1 MARPG
6 FVLEVDERTPPL
18 TVRSGADILRERFP
32 LGTQVVYPPD
42 PVRPLDDLDETIDQA
57 LAAPLDSAPL
67 AERLRPGMRLTLT
80 VSDATVPLPRMRRP
94 DIRARLAEH
103 VLTVAAAAGV
113 DDVEVIAATGL
124 HRRLTEDELEWIL
137 GERVVR
143 SFADGHLTSHDA
155 EDPEQL
161 VSLGTTADGVP
172 VEVNRRVAESDLVVH
187 LAALT
192 SPGEPS
198 GWDGLLAGLGSAR
211 TLAARFGLDGARHRD
226 GLAAVVAERLPVLM
240 VGAVLNTDMYP
251 PVAQLFS
258 RREWEWSVRD
268 QATFVALRRA
278 LAFTPHRTRQLLF
291 TTPAPYGVIAVA
303 AGDPAAVAARTGEAL
318 AAQHTVEVDG
328 QADVL
333 ITGVGQLSPH
343 TVGAS
348 PNPLVAA
355 AGAAEAYARH
365 TGERPAVR
373 PGGALIIYHPA
384 APTDSG
390 REQPSTPDFLTD
402 VLSRTTDPQRIAAE
416 FEPRFAA
423 DPWYRH
429 LYRDAHAY
437 HALQPMHLW
446 YALTSIRTELA
457 DVVWVG
463 ADRPAV
469 EQLGFR
475 VASTL
480 ADALEM
486 VSTHVGRSPALR
498 YLHTPPYPW
507 IDAR

>member
-32 LGTQVVYPPD
+32 LGTQVVYPAD
-42 PVRPLDDLDETIDQA
+42 PVRPLEDLDEAIDAA
-57 LAAPLDSAPL
+57 LAVPTGSAPL

-80 VSDATVPLPRMRRP
+80 VNDVTVPLPRMRQP
-94 DIRARLAEH
+94 DVRARLAEH
-103 VLTVAAAAGV
+103 VLTLAAAAGV

-124 HRRLTEDELEWIL
+124 QRRLTEDELEWIL

-155 EDPEQL
+155 EDPGQL
-161 VSLGTTADGVP
+161 VSLGTTEDGVP

-187 LAALT
+187 LAART
-192 SPGEPS
+192 SPGAPA

-211 TLAARFGLDGARHRD
+211 TLATRFGLDGERHRD
-226 GLAAVVAERLPVLM
+226 ALAAVVAERLPVF
-240 VGAVLNTDMYP
+240 AVDAALNNDMYP
-251 PVAQLFS
+251 PVAQLLG
-258 RREWEWSVRD
+258 RREWEWNVRD
-268 QATFVALRRA
+268 QAAFVALRRA
-278 LAFTPHRTRQLLF
+278 LAFAPHRAQRLLF
-291 TTPAPYGVIAVA
+291 NTPAPYGVIAVG
-303 AGDPAAVAARTGEAL
+303 AGDPAAAGAVVGEAL
-318 AAQHTVEVDG
+318 AAQHTVDVQG

-333 ITGVGQLSPH
+333 ITGVGRLSPH
-343 TVGAS
+343 TVGANL
-348 PNPLVAA
+348 NPLVAA
-355 AGAAEAYARH
+355 ATAAEAYGRH

-373 PGGALIIYHPA
+373 QGGALIIYHPA
-384 APTDSG
+384 APADSG
-390 REQPSTPDFLTD
+390 REQPSTPDFLSD
-402 VLSRTTDPQRIAAE
+402 VLSVTTDPERIARE
-416 FEPRFAA
+416 FAPRFAA

-446 YALTSIRTELA
+446 YALTPIRTDLA

-475 VASTL
+475 AASTL

-498 YLHTPPYPW
+498 YLHTPPSPW
-507 IDAR
+507 VDVR